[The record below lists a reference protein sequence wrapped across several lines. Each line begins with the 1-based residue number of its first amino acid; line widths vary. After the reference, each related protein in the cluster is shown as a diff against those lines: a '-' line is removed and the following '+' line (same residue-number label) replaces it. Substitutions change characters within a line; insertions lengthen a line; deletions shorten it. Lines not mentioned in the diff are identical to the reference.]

1 MLLIKVREPC
11 RRPPIAKKLTFF
23 TLTHLLGM
31 KRNTP
36 FTALLLLIGT
46 AGFSQTDEKFS
57 IEQVKQQCSGMPIES
72 RARLSVTRFTV
83 TTSTTDQ
90 QQQAATAS
98 NARGNNLLK
107 GLQTLSGGNQP
118 APAASTIPPT
128 LGDNL
133 TTMLT
138 NALQGVN
145 CFRVLESLKN
155 NEDLTSEINAG
166 KTELSSGRAPKAG
179 KQLGAQIVV
188 TGEVIEFSDKSK
200 NVKVLGVGSGK
211 KTVKMGFNLKLIN
224 PETRDVIVSHV
235 FRVESRTGKNV
246 SVLGLVGTSNSDP
259 ATAAVMEDG
268 VIQAVQFMA
277 RVRDSLKID
286 VNNIP
291 GSSSSAPGG
300 INEIEI
306 VLANANFASFS
317 TFAKLIGEVPG
328 YQSLE
333 KSLSSGTGSY
343 VVKFKGNTDQLVE
356 ALFPKMGT
364 KYEITDQ
371 QDGKINVKVK

>member
-1 MLLIKVREPC
+1 
-11 RRPPIAKKLTFF
+11 
-23 TLTHLLGM
+23 M
-31 KRNTP
+31 KRNT
-36 FTALLLLIGT
+36 LLLPLLLVSA

-57 IEQVKQQCSGMPIES
+57 IEQVKQQCAGMPIES
-72 RARLSVTRFTV
+72 RARMSVTRFTV

-90 QQQAATAS
+90 QQQAATGS
-98 NARGNNLLK
+98 NARSNNILK
-107 GLQTLSGGNQP
+107 GLDILKGGNGAATP
-118 APAASTIPPT
+118 AVTIPPT
-128 LGDNL
+128 LGENL

-145 CFRVLESLKN
+145 CFRVLESLQHN
-155 NEDLTSEINAG
+155 DDLTGEINAG
-166 KTELSSGRAPKAG
+166 NTELSSRKAPKAG

-200 NVKVLGVGSGK
+200 KVQVLGVGSGK
-211 KTVKMGFNLKLIN
+211 KVVKMGFNLKLIN

-268 VIQAVQFMA
+268 VIQAVQYIA

-291 GSSSSAPGG
+291 GSSSSQPGG
-300 INEIEI
+300 INEIEV
-306 VLANANFASFS
+306 VLANANFASYS
-317 TFAKLIGEVPG
+317 AFAKLLSETPD

-343 VVKFKGNTDQLVE
+343 SVKFKGNTDQLVE
-356 ALFPKMGT
+356 ALFPKLGT

-371 QDGKINVKVK
+371 QDGKISVKAK